1 VSDGTTNPRSGV
13 QLAGRVVVVT
23 GGNGGIGLG
32 MARAMAAAG
41 ADVAVWARNE
51 DKNAAALAVLEPLG
65 TRVMALRCDVAQEDQ
80 VTLAMA
86 ETVDAL
92 GKVDALVAN
101 AGIGGFAP
109 FTQMSLAE
117 FRRVTA
123 VNLDGAFLTLR
134 EAAAHMV
141 ERGEGGALVAVS
153 SVSAIHGAPGMEHYA
168 ASKAGLLAI
177 VRGAAVEL
185 ARHQIRVNALL
196 PGWTDTEMIAPATAN
211 QKFVDNTIRRTPMRR
226 WGTPDDMGA
235 AAVYLADPSNVFHT
249 GDSIVVDGG
258 YSIF

>member
-1 VSDGTTNPRSGV
+1 MSATGAPGP
-13 QLAGRVVVVT
+13 LAGRVAVVT

-32 MARAMAAAG
+32 MATALATAG
-41 ADVAVWARNE
+41 ADIVIWARNE
-51 DKNAAALAVLEPLG
+51 EKNAGAVAALEPLG
-65 TRVMALRCDVAQEDQ
+65 TRVLAMRCDVSDEDQ
-80 VTLAMA
+80 VVATMAGTVEAM
-86 ETVDAL
+86 

-109 FTQMSLAE
+109 FTQMGLAE

-123 VNLDGAFLTLR
+123 VNLDGAFLTMR

-141 ERGEGGALVAVS
+141 ARGEGGALVAVS

-211 QKFVDNTIRRTPMRR
+211 QKFVDTTVRRTPMRR
-226 WGTPDDMGA
+226 WGEPADMGP
-235 AAVYLADPSNVFHT
+235 AAVYLADPSHAFHT